1 MRWRLGEPTTSARL
15 EWRSSSGV
23 WMDGGAVTL
32 EPGGEAVATF
42 QDVYDYPPVRRA
54 YRLAVAAAN
63 GIARSDSAW
72 VDTPGI
78 PPALAM
84 AGVWPNPAGSQHRIS
99 FSLPSPGPA
108 KLEVYDLNGRR
119 TYERDLGTLAAG
131 THLLEI
137 APGVRFRPGV
147 YFAVLRF
154 GGERKTARFVAL

>member
-1 MRWRLGEPTTSARL
+1 
-15 EWRSSSGV
+15 
-23 WMDGGAVTL
+23 VTL

-84 AGVWPNPAGSQHRIS
+84 AVVWPNPAGSQHRIS